1 MSAFVLPLLA
11 NLRHHWKAVAFI
23 GLALVAGLYILTL
36 KAELRHQ
43 TKRADNAVEA
53 KRLCTEGRK
62 ADRQAYA
69 RAQAEATRIATEQK
83 RATEARYA
91 QIQQEKDRA
100 LTLARADADAR
111 LRNWMRD
118 KANQGRPSSPDLSGS
133 SATAE
138 ATAAADPGAF
148 LVGRTDLERCT
159 AAYVNAEAW
168 REWWADVSKEQP
180 K

>member
-1 MSAFVLPLLA
+1 VSAFVLPLLA

-23 GLALVAGLYILTL
+23 GLALFAGLYILAL
-36 KAELRHQ
+36 KAEVRHQ

-53 KRLCTEGRK
+53 KRLCVEGRK
-62 ADRQAYA
+62 ADRAAYA
-69 RAQAEATRIATEQK
+69 AAQAEATRIATEQK

-118 KANQGRPSSPDLSGS
+118 KANQGPARAADLSGI
-133 SATAE
+133 AGAPE

-148 LVGRTDLERCT
+148 LVGAADLERCT

-168 REWWADVSKEQP
+168 REWWAEVSK
-180 K
+180 